1 MKITRLLILGVSTM
15 FLVFLS
21 LSSCDSDSV
30 EPELTYELT
39 IEEDNGLAYMLEEEK
54 LARDVYISMY
64 QMYDLMVFDN
74 ISNSEQGH
82 MDAILEL
89 MKKYDIPDNSLPEIG
104 KFSIDFLQELYD
116 NLIVAGSE
124 SELAALIVGAT
135 IEDVDIKDLN
145 EFTAATDNPDI
156 IEVYDLLNCGSRN
169 HMRSF
174 VKQLDNAGEEYTP
187 QFISQ
192 EEFDAV
198 INGDKEKCGQDPVAN

>member
-1 MKITRLLILGVSTM
+1 MNSTRFLILGLSTLLLAL
-15 FLVFLS
+15 FSF
-21 LSSCDSDSV
+21 SSCDSDSV
-30 EPELTYELT
+30 EPEFTYELT
-39 IEEDNGLAYMLEEEK
+39 EEDDHGLAYMLEEEK

-104 KFSIDFLQELYD
+104 KFSIEYLQQLYD
-116 NLIVAGSE
+116 DLIVAGSE

-145 EFTAATDNPDI
+145 EFKAATTNSDI
-156 IEVYDLLNCGSRN
+156 IEVYDLLTCGSRN
-169 HMRSF
+169 HMRAF
-174 VKQLDNAGEEYTP
+174 IKQLDNAGEEYTP
-187 QFISQ
+187 QFITQ
-192 EEFDAV
+192 EEFDEI
-198 INGDKEKCGQDPVAN
+198 INGDKEMCGQNPVSN